1 MGCILHNVFSTIR
14 SSEDVDGVLLQLEQD
29 GLLYD
34 DTFNKERIVSM
45 LRKRLTHPKVAEW
58 FDKDNRLF
66 NECTILYVNPDT
78 GKVEEQRPDRV
89 IINGDTTT
97 VIDFKFGHPRDSYHD
112 QVRGYMQLL
121 TDMGH
126 TNVKGYLWYVYSNKI
141 EEVKELKELRS

>member
-1 MGCILHNVFSTIR
+1 M
-14 SSEDVDGVLLQLEQD
+14 
-29 GLLYD
+29 
-34 DTFNKERIVSM
+34 
-45 LRKRLTHPKVAEW
+45 AEW

-89 IINGDTTT
+89 IMKGDTTT
-97 VIDFKFGHPRDSYHD
+97 VIDFKFGKPCGSYHD

-126 TNVKGYLWYVYSNKI
+126 TNVKGYLWYVYSNRI
-141 EEVKELKELRS
+141 EEVKEL

>member
-1 MGCILHNVFSTIR
+1 M
-14 SSEDVDGVLLQLEQD
+14 DGVLLELEQD

-34 DTFNKERIVSM
+34 ETFNKERIVNM

-58 FDKDNRLF
+58 FAKGNQLF

-89 IINGDTTT
+89 IMNGDSIT
-97 VIDFKFGHPRDSYHD
+97 VIDFKFGQPKASYHD

-121 TDMGH
+121 TSMGH
-126 TNVKGYLWYVYSNKI
+126 KNVTGYLWYVYSNKI
-141 EEVKELKELRS
+141 EEVK